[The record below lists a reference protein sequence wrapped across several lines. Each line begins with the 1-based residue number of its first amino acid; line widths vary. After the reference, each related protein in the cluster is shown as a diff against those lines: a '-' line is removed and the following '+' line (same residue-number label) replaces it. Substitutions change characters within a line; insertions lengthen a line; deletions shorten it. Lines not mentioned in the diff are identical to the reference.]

1 MKHLLKRIKYKI
13 LSLKRGYDVEVE
25 ERSQRAYDKSIDRI
39 VQANPVLCLCEV
51 DRVAKPFHELIKK
64 STDAYNQAREPQERY
79 SNTEELLEYLNN
91 QDPRVLLDDL
101 MRKEI
106 MVGALFSALHHLCDN
121 WKTDSKGSQESIDLY
136 ERYYKAYKQSGRKVT
151 SCHK

>member
-25 ERSQRAYDKSIDRI
+25 EISQRAHNKSIERI

-64 STDAYNQAREPQERY
+64 CTEAYNQARDHDPGY
-79 SNTEELLEYLNN
+79 SNAEELEEYLKNH
-91 QDPRVLLDDL
+91 DPRVLLDDL
-101 MRKEI
+101 VRKEI
-106 MVGALFSALHHLCDN
+106 MIGALFSALHVLCDT
-121 WKTDSKGSQESIDLY
+121 WETDSKDAQQSIDMY

>member
-1 MKHLLKRIKYKI
+1 MHEFIKRIKYKI

-64 STDAYNQAREPQERY
+64 CTDAYNQARKPQERY

-106 MVGALFSALHHLCDN
+106 MVGALFSALRLLCDD
-121 WKTDSKGSQESIDLY
+121 WKTDSQSSQESIDLY